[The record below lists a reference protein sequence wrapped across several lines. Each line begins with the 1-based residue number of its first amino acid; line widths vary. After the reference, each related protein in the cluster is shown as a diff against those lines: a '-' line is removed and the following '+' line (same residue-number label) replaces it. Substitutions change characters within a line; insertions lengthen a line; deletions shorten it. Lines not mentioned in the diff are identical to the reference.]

1 MSSKWVSN
9 KFVKKSPV
17 GGYDE
22 KLELQG
28 TTEAIHDRYGRKA
41 MNERG
46 MIVTGA
52 LCVISLI
59 LVMIM
64 VVNARVTE
72 MANEI
77 GFLREC
83 VIELNVALE
92 DHEYEA
98 WMNSPVDEDE
108 DDPFVIIN

>member
-1 MSSKWVSN
+1 
-9 KFVKKSPV
+9 
-17 GGYDE
+17 
-22 KLELQG
+22 
-28 TTEAIHDRYGRKA
+28 

-59 LVMIM
+59 LVMVM

-83 VIELNVALE
+83 VIELDMALE
-92 DHEYEA
+92 DHEYGA
-98 WMNSPVDEDE
+98 WMNSPVEE